1 MKNFCI
7 LSLGATFILL
17 VGIASA
23 SNQYGSMDVYY
34 NNKLLP
40 GKEIAKPILK
50 IGEPFNIKIYFTP
63 FQKCYISVKLSE
75 LDKDDFIITEGP
87 TLSMEKYFGKII
99 EQNSTETFEWTVKPT
114 DKWAGGSIPINFV
127 YQIDELGA
135 GGKTLVNSEFTVA
148 YCTIS
153 NEHYKGKVSTPKE
166 QKTSEKEPSPT
177 SKPAS
182 MPDFSSVSTIAALS
196 LAFLAFYR
204 QAL

>member
-7 LSLGATFILL
+7 LTLGATFILL

-23 SNQYGSMDVYY
+23 GNQYGSMDVYY

-50 IGEPFNIKIYFTP
+50 IGEPFKIKIDFTA

-87 TLSMEKYFGKII
+87 TLKMEKYFGKII
-99 EQNSTETFEWTVKPT
+99 EKNSTETFEWTIKPT
-114 DKWAGGSIPINFV
+114 EKWAGGSMPIDFV

-135 GGKTLVNSEFTVA
+135 GGKTIVNSEFTVA

-153 NEHYKGKVSTPKE
+153 NEHYKGEVPTPKDQKVSET
-166 QKTSEKEPSPT
+166 EPAPT

-182 MPDFSSVSTIAALS
+182 MPGFSLVTAIAALA
-196 LAFLAFYR
+196 LVFLRFSR
-204 QAL
+204 HK

>member
-7 LSLGATFILL
+7 LTLGATFIFL

-40 GKEIAKPILK
+40 GKEIAKPLLK
-50 IGEPFNIKIYFTP
+50 IGEPFKIRIDFTAY
-63 FQKCYISVKLSE
+63 QKCYISVKLSE

-87 TLSMEKYFGKII
+87 TLKMEKYFGKII
-99 EQNSTETFEWTVKPT
+99 EKNSTETFEWTVKPT
-114 DKWAGGSIPINFV
+114 EKWAGGSMPIDFV

-135 GGKTLVNSEFTVA
+135 GGKTIVNSEFTVA

-153 NEHYKGKVSTPKE
+153 NEYYKGEVPTSKE
-166 QKTSEKEPSPT
+166 QTVSETETSPT
-177 SKPAS
+177 SKTAS
-182 MPDFSSVSTIAALS
+182 MPDFSLVTAIAALA
-196 LAFLAFYR
+196 LVFLR
-204 QAL
+204 PSRH